1 MNALYCPFSVPK
13 SPFLLFFIARCLVQS
28 FSQFC
33 RVRCLLF
40 FLSRHFF
47 ARVLW
52 LSLTFEFKN
61 QIFNKFTYWIRYCL
75 NSQSNILSP
84 HQQPTNI
91 ASDNRH
97 YFLFFFFLFEK
108 NTENI
113 LNRRMING
121 QTPSI
126 IFQNKRFHIHFV
138 HTRALHIPI
147 VGPFRLLVHSCAR
160 ARGTNTLNIRK
171 RSEHRLKDS
180 SSREKDEEVKWNE
193 FDKSKK

>member
-1 MNALYCPFSVPK
+1 MHCIVLFLCQHHRFCFFFYCTVFDSEFFTVL
-13 SPFLLFFIARCLVQS
+13 SCSLFA
-28 FSQFC
+28 
-33 RVRCLLF
+33 F

-61 QIFNKFTYWIRYCL
+61 QIFNKFTYWIRYRL

-97 YFLFFFFLFEK
+97 YFLFFFFPFWK